1 MAIPVG
7 VVIYEVTAFGILLLV
22 GYVFFP
28 IFTNENML
36 DPVERDHAVVIIQV
50 CGVTAGLIGAFVVAW
65 VAGRAEVQHAL
76 AFGAIVTALAVLY
89 PPENLGDWP
98 LWGVISRLLLPIPVC
113 WVGGYLRKIVR
124 SRRKSRDRS
133 PVLN

>member
-1 MAIPVG
+1 MQQTKKFRLSLLRSAVAIPVG

-65 VAGRAEVQHAL
+65 VAGRAEVQHRS
-76 AFGAIVTALAVLY
+76 
-89 PPENLGDWP
+89 EE
-98 LWGVISRLLLPIPVC
+98 RR
-113 WVGGYLRKIVR
+113 VGKECR
-124 SRRKSRDRS
+124 SRWS
-133 PVLN
+133 PKHE